1 VKAELE
7 SFDLA
12 GLLRLHEPSRD
23 NQAFLNARLRHGA
36 APLVSTP
43 VGLVLWS
50 EMEDEGMFKQALPA
64 LCGLPEAERSSIL
77 ERLNH
82 LRSKARRF
90 GWG

>member
-1 VKAELE
+1 MKVAKAKT
-7 SFDLA
+7 A
-12 GLLRLHEPSRD
+12 PSEMRK
-23 NQAFLNARLRHGA
+23 
-36 APLVSTP
+36 VSPNSHCFTASKP

-64 LCGLPEAERSSIL
+64 LCGLPEAERSSFL